1 MFCSKCGARLGDSA
15 RFCSKCGTQVPASF
29 WPVEAKRGPSEGGST
44 PFARAMA
51 RLNGREGDALWAVAQ
66 AALVLV
72 SFFPL
77 LKLNLTFLV
86 GEYSVP
92 GLLTILDLIEGQVF
106 MRLIEDS
113 GAAGANSVANS
124 VVIFVVLLVVLWG
137 AGIVTAARTVVRV
150 ARGGDAR
157 PAAFTILSVLAFLFA
172 LLTFAM
178 NGAFGD
184 VAGYGLS
191 PVLPTVWLWVLGVG
205 AVVCNVCC
213 RAVRR

>member
-1 MFCSKCGARLGDSA
+1 
-15 RFCSKCGTQVPASF
+15 
-29 WPVEAKRGPSEGGST
+29 
-44 PFARAMA
+44 MA

-205 AVVCNVCC
+205 AVVCNVCFH
-213 RAVRR
+213 AVRR